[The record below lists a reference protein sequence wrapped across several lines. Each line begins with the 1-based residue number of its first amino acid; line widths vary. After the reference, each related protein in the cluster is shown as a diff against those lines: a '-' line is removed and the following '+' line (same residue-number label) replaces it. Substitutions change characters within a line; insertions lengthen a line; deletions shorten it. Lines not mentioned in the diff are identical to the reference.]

1 MFLVEELWHVSKLIF
16 VLSHG
21 QSFIEKGFAINNQL
35 TDTNMKE
42 KYLVSQCI
50 VYDKITSGN
59 INICSFAIT
68 SELRKICMLAS
79 QCYKEE
85 LKKAKKGK
93 VRSEQSLKRK
103 DKCEDLENFKRREA
117 DLQTTINVLKRFSWT
132 RNPECR

>member
-1 MFLVEELWHVSKLIF
+1 MFLVKELWHVSKLIF

-21 QSFIEKGFAINNQL
+21 QSFIEKRFAINNQL

-85 LKKAKKGK
+85 LKKAKKDK

>member
-1 MFLVEELWHVSKLIF
+1 MFLVKELWHVSKLIF

-79 QCYKEE
+79 QRYKEE
-85 LKKAKKGK
+85 LKKAKKDK

-117 DLQTTINVLKRFSWT
+117 DLQTTINVLKRFS
-132 RNPECR
+132 